1 MARIATSA
9 RVDSPRRESDVI
21 PGIRTFLK
29 GEAYVVIRDYLLGE
43 HDDQNLSERTLATKL
58 GLGLGPLRS
67 AVERLRAEGLIAVAP
82 NSGLRLPEITAR
94 EIIDF
99 YEMRMA
105 VECHIANRLAG
116 RLSSEQ
122 SDQLEDILIDQK
134 RAAEMRDTARYHQ
147 LDLDFHT
154 SLTEFHG
161 NLEMVRALGQLR
173 DKMYRLSRR
182 LHRSHPEH
190 LAVNA
195 IQHRGI
201 VEAIRSGDAREAWAR
216 MNTHLVWG
224 RAFTLDPD
232 GRLGGSTTPG
242 G

>member
-9 RVDSPRRESDVI
+9 RLDSPRRESTVI
-21 PGIRTFLK
+21 PRAFLK
-29 GEAYVVIRDYLLGE
+29 DEAYASIRDYLLGD
-43 HDDQNLSERTLATKL
+43 HDDQNLSERTLATSL

-67 AVERLRAEGLIAVAP
+67 ALERLRAEGLIAVTP

-99 YEMRMA
+99 YEMRIA
-105 VECHIANRLAG
+105 VECHIANQLAG

-122 SDQLEDILIDQK
+122 SDRLEDILTGQE
-134 RAAEMRDTARYHQ
+134 RAAETRDTVRYHH

-154 SLTEFHG
+154 SLTGFHG

-182 LHRSHPEH
+182 LHRTHPER

-195 IQHRGI
+195 AQHRSI

-216 MNTHLVWG
+216 MDTHLVWG

-232 GRLGGSTTPG
+232 GRLGGSTMPSN
-242 G
+242 